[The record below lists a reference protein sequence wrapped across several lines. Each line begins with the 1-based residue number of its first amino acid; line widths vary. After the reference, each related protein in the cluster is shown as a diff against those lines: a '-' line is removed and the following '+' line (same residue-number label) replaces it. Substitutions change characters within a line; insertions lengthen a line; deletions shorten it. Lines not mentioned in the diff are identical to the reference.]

1 MEVFVLGDAEEDEQV
16 EDQHQGGEGGQGALP
31 LPGQLHRGGE
41 PGWRSSRMAA
51 AVERG
56 AGKQLGAFKPSFG
69 SFSAKKIPLGNIGSL
84 CCLKWLILLAFAYHP
99 FVMALI

>member
-1 MEVFVLGDAEEDEQV
+1 MSGGLRGFRFGGGGDGSGG
-16 EDQHQGGEGGQGALP
+16 QGGEGGQGALP

-41 PGWRSSRMAA
+41 PGWRSSRVAT

-84 CCLKWLILLAFAYHP
+84 CCLK
-99 FVMALI
+99 